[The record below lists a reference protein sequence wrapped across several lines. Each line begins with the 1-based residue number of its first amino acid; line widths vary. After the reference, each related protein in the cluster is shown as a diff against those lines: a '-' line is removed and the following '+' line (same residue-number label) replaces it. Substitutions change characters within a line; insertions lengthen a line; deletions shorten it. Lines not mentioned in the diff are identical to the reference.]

1 MKKKPSTPRSKVR
14 AILRQLS
21 LRSRERAAALKRD
34 KYSCQKCGVKQSKAK
49 GREVKVEV
57 HHKSGRIDFEP
68 IIDMIFE
75 RLLVPPDEWITY
87 CPNCHKEEH
96 EHLPQRQ
103 P

>member
-1 MKKKPSTPRSKVR
+1 MKRKLSTPRGRVR

-34 KYSCQKCGVKQSKAK
+34 GYSCQKCHVKQSKAK

-75 RLLVPPDEWITY
+75 RLLVPPEKWITY
-87 CPNCHKEEH
+87 CKDCHLECHKEGI
-96 EHLPQRQ
+96 
-103 P
+103 